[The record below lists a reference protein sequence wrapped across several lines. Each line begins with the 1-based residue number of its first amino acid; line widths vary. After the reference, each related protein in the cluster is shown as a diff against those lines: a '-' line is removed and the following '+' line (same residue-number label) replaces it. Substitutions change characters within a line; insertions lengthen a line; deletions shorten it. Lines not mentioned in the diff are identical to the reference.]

1 MENLFETL
9 GGILRPE
16 QSQQKT
22 EYLIYEKL
30 SECTREYRRLPGGI
44 SVVGSVEA
52 ASADAA
58 LDWWLLDK
66 ADAYGITRYH
76 GKWQEDCSERMVWEP
91 GDTVADFG
99 DYTVHAT
106 PLADVESSSHLEQAA
121 IKANII
127 EPEAE

>member
-22 EYLIYEKL
+22 EFIIWERLA
-30 SECTREYRRLPGGI
+30 ECTRDYQRLPGGI

-66 ADAYGITRYH
+66 AEAYGITNNE
-76 GKWQEDCSERMVWEP
+76 GKWYEDCSGRLVWEP
-91 GDTVADFG
+91 GDWSAEFG

-106 PLADVESSSHLEQAA
+106 ALADVGEIRHLEQAA

>member
-16 QSQQKT
+16 NSQQKT
-22 EYLIYEKL
+22 EYLIYERL

-52 ASADAA
+52 ASADKA

-66 ADAYGITRYH
+66 AEAYGITNNE
-76 GKWQEDCSERMVWEP
+76 GKWYEDCSERMVWEL
-91 GDTVADFG
+91 GDSSADFG
-99 DYTVHAT
+99 DYIVFAY
-106 PLADVESSSHLEQAA
+106 PLADVEEGSNLDQAL
-121 IKANII
+121 KMVR
-127 EPEAE
+127 